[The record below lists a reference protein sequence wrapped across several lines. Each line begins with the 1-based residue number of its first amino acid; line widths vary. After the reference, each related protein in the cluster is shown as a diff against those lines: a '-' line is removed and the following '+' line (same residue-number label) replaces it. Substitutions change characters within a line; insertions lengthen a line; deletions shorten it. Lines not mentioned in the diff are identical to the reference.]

1 MTETQ
6 KETPDMVLDCFGA
19 VSKKISGMH
28 TEIGADDSV
37 WLMPDREDMP
47 GAAMWRSRK
56 DFLLGDTAGCY
67 SIFGLACINGIREEC
82 IWSRFL
88 LANRWMDSLQSCS
101 SLEELQLMMACIG

>member
-1 MTETQ
+1 MQ
-6 KETPDMVLDCFGA
+6 KETSNILLNCFDA

-37 WLMPDREDMP
+37 WLMPDDKNMP
-47 GAAMWRSRK
+47 GAAMWRSRR
-56 DFLLGDTAGCY
+56 DFLLGDTADCY
-67 SIFGLACINGIREEC
+67 SIFKLACINGIREEC

-101 SLEELQLMMACIG
+101 SLEELRLMMTCIG

>member
-1 MTETQ
+1 ML
-6 KETPDMVLDCFGA
+6 LDCFDA

-47 GAAMWRSRK
+47 SAAMWRSCV

-67 SIFGLACINGIREEC
+67 SIFRLAYINGIREEC
-82 IWSRFL
+82 IWSKFL
-88 LANRWMDSLQSCS
+88 LVNQWMNLLQSCS
-101 SLEELQLMMACIG
+101 SLEEL

>member
-1 MTETQ
+1 MQ
-6 KETPDMVLDCFGA
+6 KETPDILLDCFDT

-37 WLMPDREDMP
+37 WLIPDREDMP
-47 GAAMWRSRK
+47 GAAMWRSRA

-67 SIFGLACINGIREEC
+67 SIFRLACINGIREEC